1 MKLTDRINE
10 DIKNAMKGGDKEKL
24 MALRD
29 IKSKI
34 LLEATKDGST
44 EVEDSAVMAILT
56 KLNKQRTES
65 IEIYQSQGREDLVAE
80 EMKQAAVIQSYLPQ
94 PLTPEELEAA
104 IKEIIAQVGAT
115 SPSDMGKVMGAA
127 KVLSGK
133 AFFNHLTDGF
143 SICFSCQF
151 LACQSHYFSHILWAR
166 SPTGIDDGLDGLD

>member
-115 SPSDMGKVMGAA
+115 SPSDLGKVMGAA

-133 AFFNHLTDGF
+133 ADGKAI
-143 SICFSCQF
+143 SEMVKKC
-151 LACQSHYFSHILWAR
+151 LAQ
-166 SPTGIDDGLDGLD
+166 

>member
-104 IKEIIAQVGAT
+104 IKEIIAQVGAA

-133 AFFNHLTDGF
+133 ADGKAI
-143 SICFSCQF
+143 SEMVKKC
-151 LACQSHYFSHILWAR
+151 LAQ
-166 SPTGIDDGLDGLD
+166 

>member
-1 MKLTDRINE
+1 MKLTDCINE

-104 IKEIIAQVGAT
+104 IKEIIAQVGAA

-133 AFFNHLTDGF
+133 ADGKAI
-143 SICFSCQF
+143 SEMVKKC
-151 LACQSHYFSHILWAR
+151 LAQ
-166 SPTGIDDGLDGLD
+166 